1 MNVQEIL
8 GDEKLVA
15 IRLISTDGKKRFDLQ
30 VDGVFLEIG
39 LIPNTRPVQNLL
51 KLNRY
56 GEIEISVDN
65 STSVPGLFA
74 AGDATIVPEKQIIVA
89 AGEGAKAALS
99 AYKYLQK
106 NKLIN

>member
-39 LIPNTRPVQNLL
+39 LIPNTRLVSTY
-51 KLNRY
+51 LN
-56 GEIEISVDN
+56 
-65 STSVPGLFA
+65 
-74 AGDATIVPEKQIIVA
+74 
-89 AGEGAKAALS
+89 
-99 AYKYLQK
+99 
-106 NKLIN
+106 